1 MIRIGI
7 KIPGKDGVQIEHI
20 GKGEKAGERGMQDS
34 SGRRIY
40 ETIRFLVSFSESA
53 LKLIALF
60 GAAGAIVWTWIR
72 YECAVDGEKFY
83 GIPRELLLH
92 QEGLRY
98 AMEFTA
104 CLSLFSFLFGSP
116 HLWRRLWAERRSG
129 GKGRTGRGSVGFF
142 ERFGVFVEKCDFFLA
157 FFLIGGLAS
166 GFFLYRFSL
175 RLSSFAGSLP
185 SFFEEIPYLSE
196 ISAWTD
202 GISRNTWELLLYAVG
217 ALIYL
222 SYFFTWIRKD
232 SMRER
237 KESAEREGLPFEMR
251 GGRREGRIRSIGR
264 GFLGIIQMLGK
275 GLFRAA
281 RTIWGVL
288 FILGLVCV
296 NLGFLFFLFDH
307 FYRQQLFSEK
317 RDYEMISLHPES
329 GDPEEDY
336 LLISESGDRLLVM
349 KIEGDRKTNRFYLK
363 RGRYSFRK
371 RDEQDFSPLHFR
383 ELRLS
388 EDGEEIDLF
397 LSP

>member
-20 GKGEKAGERGMQDS
+20 GKEEKDRERGRRDS
-34 SGRRIY
+34 SGRSFY
-40 ETIRFLVSFSESA
+40 EIIRFLGALSESA
-53 LKLIALF
+53 LKIIALF
-60 GAAGAIVWTWIR
+60 GAAGAIAWAWIR

-98 AMEFTA
+98 VMEFTA

-116 HLWRRLWAERRSG
+116 YLWRRLWAERRSG
-129 GKGRTGRGSVGFF
+129 GKGRPGRGSVGFF

-185 SFFEEIPYLSE
+185 SLFEEIPYLSE

-202 GISRNTWELLLYAVG
+202 GISQNTWELLLYAVG

-237 KESAEREGLPFEMR
+237 KESAEREGLPLEMR
-251 GGRREGRIRSIGR
+251 GGREEG
-264 GFLGIIQMLGK
+264 GK
-275 GLFRAA
+275 EGSEASGEAFSGLFKCSGRA
-281 RTIWGVL
+281 
-288 FILGLVCV
+288 
-296 NLGFLFFLFDH
+296 
-307 FYRQQLFSEK
+307 FSE
-317 RDYEMISLHPES
+317 RPE
-329 GDPEEDY
+329 
-336 LLISESGDRLLVM
+336 
-349 KIEGDRKTNRFYLK
+349 RF
-363 RGRYSFRK
+363 GA
-371 RDEQDFSPLHFR
+371 H
-383 ELRLS
+383 
-388 EDGEEIDLF
+388 F
-397 LSP
+397 LSWALCASIWDFCSFSSIIFTGSSFFPRSGTMK

>member
-20 GKGEKAGERGMQDS
+20 GKEEKDRERERRDS
-34 SGRRIY
+34 SGRSFY
-40 ETIRFLVSFSESA
+40 EIIRFLGSLSESA
-53 LKLIALF
+53 LKIIALF
-60 GAAGAIVWTWIR
+60 GAAGAIAWAWIR

-98 AMEFTA
+98 VMEFTA

-116 HLWRRLWAERRSG
+116 YLWRRLWAERRSG
-129 GKGRTGRGSVGFF
+129 GKGRTGRRGPGFF
-142 ERFGVFVEKCDFFLA
+142 ERFGIFIEKCDLFLS
-157 FFLIGGLAS
+157 FFLIGGFTA
-166 GFFLYRFSL
+166 GFFLSRFSVHISSFVSS
-175 RLSSFAGSLP
+175 LSSS
-185 SFFEEIPYLSE
+185 FEEIPYLSE

-202 GISRNTWELLLYAVG
+202 GVSRNTWELLLYAVG

-232 SMRER
+232 SMRDR
-237 KESAEREGLPFEMR
+237 MEREGLPFERR

-264 GFLGIIQMLGK
+264 GFLWIIQMLGK

-281 RTIWGVL
+281 RTLWSAF

-329 GDPEEDY
+329 GDPEDY

-349 KIEGDRKTNRFYLK
+349 KIEGDRKTDRFYLK

>member
-20 GKGEKAGERGMQDS
+20 GKEEKDRERGRRDS
-34 SGRRIY
+34 SGTSFY
-40 ETIRFLVSFSESA
+40 EIIRFLGSFSESA
-53 LKLIALF
+53 LKIIALF
-60 GAAGAIVWTWIR
+60 GAAGAIAWAWIR

-98 AMEFTA
+98 VMEFTA

-116 HLWRRLWAERRSG
+116 YLWRRIWAERRSG
-129 GKGRTGRGSVGFF
+129 GKGRPGRGGPGFF
-142 ERFGVFVEKCDFFLA
+142 ERFGIFIEKCNLFLA
-157 FFLIGGLAS
+157 FFLIGGLSS
-166 GFFLYRFSL
+166 GFFLCRFSFHI
-175 RLSSFAGSLP
+175 SSFGSSLS

-202 GISRNTWELLLYAVG
+202 GISRITGELLLYAVG

-222 SYFFTWIRKD
+222 SYFFTWIKKD

-237 KESAEREGLPFEMR
+237 MEREEMR

-281 RTIWGVL
+281 RTLWSAF

-349 KIEGDRKTNRFYLK
+349 KIEGDRKTDRFYLK
-363 RGRYSFRK
+363 RGSYSFRK

>member
-20 GKGEKAGERGMQDS
+20 GKEEKDRERGRRDS
-34 SGRRIY
+34 SGRSFY
-40 ETIRFLVSFSESA
+40 EIIRFLGSFSESA
-53 LKLIALF
+53 LKIIALF
-60 GAAGAIVWTWIR
+60 GAAGAIAWAWIR

-98 AMEFTA
+98 VTEFTA

-116 HLWRRLWAERRSG
+116 YLWRRLWDERRSG
-129 GKGRTGRGSVGFF
+129 GKGRPGRGGLGFF
-142 ERFGVFVEKCDFFLA
+142 ERFGIFIEKCNLFLA
-157 FFLIGGLAS
+157 FFLIGGLSS
-166 GFFLYRFSL
+166 GFFLCRFSFHI
-175 RLSSFAGSLP
+175 SSFGSSLS

-202 GISRNTWELLLYAVG
+202 GISRSTGELLLYAVG

-222 SYFFTWIRKD
+222 SYFFTWIRKA

-237 KESAEREGLPFEMR
+237 MEREEMR
-251 GGRREGRIRSIGR
+251 GGRQEGRIRSIGR
-264 GFLGIIQMLGK
+264 GFLRIIQMLGK

-281 RTIWGVL
+281 RTLWSAF

-307 FYRQQLFSEK
+307 FYWQQLFSEK

-336 LLISESGDRLLVM
+336 LLISESGDRLLAM
-349 KIEGDRKTNRFYLK
+349 KIEGDRKTDRFYLK

>member
-20 GKGEKAGERGMQDS
+20 GKEEKDRERGRRDS
-34 SGRRIY
+34 SGRSFY
-40 ETIRFLVSFSESA
+40 EIIRFLGSFSESA
-53 LKLIALF
+53 LKIIALF
-60 GAAGAIVWTWIR
+60 GAAGAIAWAWIR

-98 AMEFTA
+98 VMEFTA

-116 HLWRRLWAERRSG
+116 YLWRRLWDERRSG
-129 GKGRTGRGSVGFF
+129 GKGRPGRGGPGFF
-142 ERFGVFVEKCDFFLA
+142 ERFGIFIEKCNLFLA
-157 FFLIGGLAS
+157 FFLIGGLSS
-166 GFFLYRFSL
+166 GFFLCRFSFHI
-175 RLSSFAGSLP
+175 SSFGSSLS

-202 GISRNTWELLLYAVG
+202 GISRSTGELLLYAVG

-232 SMRER
+232 SVRER
-237 KESAEREGLPFEMR
+237 MEREEMR
-251 GGRREGRIRSIGR
+251 GGRQEGRIQSIGR
-264 GFLGIIQMLGK
+264 GFLRIIQMLGK

-281 RTIWGVL
+281 RTLWSAF

-317 RDYEMISLHPES
+317 RDYEMISLHPKS
-329 GDPEEDY
+329 GDPGEDY

-349 KIEGDRKTNRFYLK
+349 KIEGDRKTDRFYLK

>member
-20 GKGEKAGERGMQDS
+20 GKEEKDRERGRRDS
-34 SGRRIY
+34 SGRRFY
-40 ETIRFLVSFSESA
+40 EIIRFLGSFSESA
-53 LKLIALF
+53 LKIIALF
-60 GAAGAIVWTWIR
+60 GAAGAIAWAWIR

-98 AMEFTA
+98 VMEFTA

-116 HLWRRLWAERRSG
+116 YLWRRLWAERRSG
-129 GKGRTGRGSVGFF
+129 GKGRPGRGGPGFF
-142 ERFGVFVEKCDFFLA
+142 ERFGIFIEKCDLFLA
-157 FFLIGGLAS
+157 FFLIGGLSS
-166 GFFLYRFSL
+166 GFFLCRFSFHI
-175 RLSSFAGSLP
+175 SSFGSSLS

-202 GISRNTWELLLYAVG
+202 GISRNTGELLLYAVG

-232 SMRER
+232 SVRER
-237 KESAEREGLPFEMR
+237 MEREEMR

-264 GFLGIIQMLGK
+264 GFLRIIQMLGK

-281 RTIWGVL
+281 RTLWSAF

-349 KIEGDRKTNRFYLK
+349 KIEGDRKTDRFYLK

>member
-20 GKGEKAGERGMQDS
+20 GKEEKDRERGRRDS
-34 SGRRIY
+34 SGRSFY
-40 ETIRFLVSFSESA
+40 EIIRFLGSFSESA
-53 LKLIALF
+53 LKIIALF
-60 GAAGAIVWTWIR
+60 GAAGAIAWAWIR

-98 AMEFTA
+98 VMEFTA

-116 HLWRRLWAERRSG
+116 YLWRRIWAERRSG
-129 GKGRTGRGSVGFF
+129 GKGRPGRGGPGFF
-142 ERFGVFVEKCDFFLA
+142 ERFGIFIEKCDLFLA
-157 FFLIGGLAS
+157 FFLIGGFAA
-166 GFFLYRFSL
+166 GFFLSRFFFHI
-175 RLSSFAGSLP
+175 SSFGSSLS

-202 GISRNTWELLLYAVG
+202 GISRNTGELLLYAVG

-222 SYFFTWIRKD
+222 SYFFTWIRKA

-237 KESAEREGLPFEMR
+237 MEREEMR

-264 GFLGIIQMLGK
+264 GFLRIIQMLGK

-281 RTIWGVL
+281 RTLWSAF

-349 KIEGDRKTNRFYLK
+349 KIEGDRKTDRFYLK

>member
-20 GKGEKAGERGMQDS
+20 GKEEKDRERERRDS
-34 SGRRIY
+34 SGRSFY
-40 ETIRFLVSFSESA
+40 EIIRFFGALSESA
-53 LKLIALF
+53 LKIIALF
-60 GAAGAIVWTWIR
+60 GAAGAIAWAWIR

-98 AMEFTA
+98 VMEFTA

-116 HLWRRLWAERRSG
+116 YLWRRLWAERRSG
-129 GKGRTGRGSVGFF
+129 GKGRPGRGASGFF
-142 ERFGVFVEKCDFFLA
+142 ERFGIFIEKCDLFLS
-157 FFLIGGLAS
+157 FFLIGGFTA
-166 GFFLYRFSL
+166 GFFLSRFSVHISSFVSS
-175 RLSSFAGSLP
+175 LSSS
-185 SFFEEIPYLSE
+185 FEEIPYLSE

-202 GISRNTWELLLYAVG
+202 GVSRNTWELLLYAVG

-237 KESAEREGLPFEMR
+237 MEREGLPFERR
-251 GGRREGRIRSIGR
+251 GGKREGRIRSIAR

-281 RTIWGVL
+281 RTLWSAF

-296 NLGFLFFLFDH
+296 NLGFLSFLFDH

-317 RDYEMISLHPES
+317 RDYEMISLHPEG

-349 KIEGDRKTNRFYLK
+349 KIEGDRKTDRFYLK
-363 RGRYSFRK
+363 RGSYSFRK

-383 ELRLS
+383 ELRPS

>member
-20 GKGEKAGERGMQDS
+20 GKEEKDRERGRRDS
-34 SGRRIY
+34 SGRSFY
-40 ETIRFLVSFSESA
+40 EIIRFLSSFSESV
-53 LKLIALF
+53 LKIIALF
-60 GAAGAIVWTWIR
+60 GAAGAIAWAWIR

-92 QEGLRY
+92 QAGLRY
-98 AMEFTA
+98 VTEFTA

-116 HLWRRLWAERRSG
+116 YLWRRLWDERRSG
-129 GKGRTGRGSVGFF
+129 GKGRPGRGGPGFF
-142 ERFGVFVEKCDFFLA
+142 ERFGIFIEKCNLFLA
-157 FFLIGGLAS
+157 FFLIGGLSS
-166 GFFLYRFSL
+166 GFFLCRFSFHI
-175 RLSSFAGSLP
+175 SSFGSGLS

-202 GISRNTWELLLYAVG
+202 GISRNTGELLLYAVG

-222 SYFFTWIRKD
+222 SYFFTWIRKA

-237 KESAEREGLPFEMR
+237 MEREEMK
-251 GGRREGRIRSIGR
+251 GGRQEGRIRSIGR
-264 GFLGIIQMLGK
+264 GFLRIIQMLGK

-281 RTIWGVL
+281 RTLWSAF

-349 KIEGDRKTNRFYLK
+349 KIEGDRKTDRFYLK

>member
-20 GKGEKAGERGMQDS
+20 GKEEKDRERGRRDS
-34 SGRRIY
+34 SGRSFY
-40 ETIRFLVSFSESA
+40 EIIRFLGALSESA
-53 LKLIALF
+53 LKIIALF
-60 GAAGAIVWTWIR
+60 GAAGAIAWAWIR

-98 AMEFTA
+98 VMEFTA

-116 HLWRRLWAERRSG
+116 YLWRRLWAERRSG
-129 GKGRTGRGSVGFF
+129 GKGRPGRGASGFF
-142 ERFGVFVEKCDFFLA
+142 ERFGIFIEKCDLFLS
-157 FFLIGGLAS
+157 FFLIGGFTA
-166 GFFLYRFSL
+166 GFFLSRFSVHISSFVSS
-175 RLSSFAGSLP
+175 LSSS
-185 SFFEEIPYLSE
+185 FEEIPYLSE

-202 GISRNTWELLLYAVG
+202 GVFRNTWELLLYAVG

-237 KESAEREGLPFEMR
+237 MEREGLPLEMR
-251 GGRREGRIRSIGR
+251 GGRLEGRIRSIGR

-281 RTIWGVL
+281 RTLWSAF

-349 KIEGDRKTNRFYLK
+349 KIEGDRKTDRFYLK
-363 RGRYSFRK
+363 RGSYSFRK

>member
-20 GKGEKAGERGMQDS
+20 GKEEKDRERGRRDS
-34 SGRRIY
+34 SGRSFY
-40 ETIRFLVSFSESA
+40 EIIRFLGALSESA
-53 LKLIALF
+53 LKIIALF
-60 GAAGAIVWTWIR
+60 GAAGAIAWAWIQ

-98 AMEFTA
+98 VMEFTA

-116 HLWRRLWAERRSG
+116 YLWRRLWAERRSE
-129 GKGRTGRGSVGFF
+129 GKGRPGRGSVGFF
-142 ERFGVFVEKCDFFLA
+142 ERFGIFIEKCDLFLS
-157 FFLIGGLAS
+157 FFLIGGFTA
-166 GFFLYRFSL
+166 GFFLSRFSVHISSFVSS
-175 RLSSFAGSLP
+175 LSSS
-185 SFFEEIPYLSE
+185 FEEIPYLSE

-237 KESAEREGLPFEMR
+237 KESAEREGLPLEMR

-281 RTIWGVL
+281 RTLWSVF

-349 KIEGDRKTNRFYLK
+349 KIEGDRKTDRFYLK

>member
-20 GKGEKAGERGMQDS
+20 GKEEKDRERGRRDS
-34 SGRRIY
+34 SGRRFY
-40 ETIRFLVSFSESA
+40 EIIRFLGSFSESA
-53 LKLIALF
+53 LKIIALF
-60 GAAGAIVWTWIR
+60 GAAGAIAWAWIR

-98 AMEFTA
+98 VMEFTA

-116 HLWRRLWAERRSG
+116 YLWRRLWDERRSG
-129 GKGRTGRGSVGFF
+129 GKGRPGRGGPGFF
-142 ERFGVFVEKCDFFLA
+142 ERFGIFIEKCDLFLA
-157 FFLIGGLAS
+157 FFLIGGFAA
-166 GFFLYRFSL
+166 GFFLSRFSIHISSFGSS
-175 RLSSFAGSLP
+175 LSSS
-185 SFFEEIPYLSE
+185 FEEIPYLSE

-202 GISRNTWELLLYAVG
+202 GISRNTGELLLYAVG

-232 SMRER
+232 SVRER
-237 KESAEREGLPFEMR
+237 MEREEMR

-264 GFLGIIQMLGK
+264 GFLGLIQMLGK

-281 RTIWGVL
+281 RTLWSVF

-329 GDPEEDY
+329 GDLEEDY

-349 KIEGDRKTNRFYLK
+349 KIEGDRKTDRFYLK

>member
-20 GKGEKAGERGMQDS
+20 GKEEKDRERGRRDS
-34 SGRRIY
+34 SGRRFY
-40 ETIRFLVSFSESA
+40 EIIRFLCSFSESA
-53 LKLIALF
+53 LKIIALF
-60 GAAGAIVWTWIR
+60 GAAGAIVWAWIR

-98 AMEFTA
+98 VMEFTA

-116 HLWRRLWAERRSG
+116 YLWRRLWDERRSG
-129 GKGRTGRGSVGFF
+129 GKGRTGRGASGFF
-142 ERFGVFVEKCDFFLA
+142 ERFGIFIEKCDLFLA
-157 FFLIGGLAS
+157 FFLIGGFAA
-166 GFFLYRFSL
+166 GFFLSRFSFHISSFGSS
-175 RLSSFAGSLP
+175 LSSS
-185 SFFEEIPYLSE
+185 FEEIPYLSE

-202 GISRNTWELLLYAVG
+202 GISRNTGELLLYAVG

-222 SYFFTWIRKD
+222 SYFFTWIRKA
-232 SMRER
+232 SVRER
-237 KESAEREGLPFEMR
+237 MEREEMR

-281 RTIWGVL
+281 RTLWSVF

-349 KIEGDRKTNRFYLK
+349 KIEGDRKTDRFYLK

>member
-20 GKGEKAGERGMQDS
+20 GKEEKDRERGRRDS
-34 SGRRIY
+34 SGRSFY
-40 ETIRFLVSFSESA
+40 EIIRFLSSFSESA
-53 LKLIALF
+53 LKIIALF
-60 GAAGAIVWTWIR
+60 GAAGAIAWAWIR

-98 AMEFTA
+98 VMEFTA

-116 HLWRRLWAERRSG
+116 YLWRRLWAERRSG
-129 GKGRTGRGSVGFF
+129 GKGRPGRGGLGFF
-142 ERFGVFVEKCDFFLA
+142 ERFGIFIEKCNLFLA
-157 FFLIGGLAS
+157 FFLIGGLSS
-166 GFFLYRFSL
+166 GFFLCRFSFHI
-175 RLSSFAGSLP
+175 SSFGSSLS

-202 GISRNTWELLLYAVG
+202 GISRNTGELLLYAVG

-232 SMRER
+232 SMRGR
-237 KESAEREGLPFEMR
+237 MEREEMR

-264 GFLGIIQMLGK
+264 GFLRIIQMLGK

-281 RTIWGVL
+281 RMLWSVF

-307 FYRQQLFSEK
+307 FYWQQLFSEK

-349 KIEGDRKTNRFYLK
+349 KIEGDRKTDRFYLK

>member
-20 GKGEKAGERGMQDS
+20 GKEEKDRERGRRDS
-34 SGRRIY
+34 SGRSFY
-40 ETIRFLVSFSESA
+40 EIIRFLGALSESA
-53 LKLIALF
+53 LKIIALF
-60 GAAGAIVWTWIR
+60 GAAGAIAWAWIR

-98 AMEFTA
+98 VMEFTA

-116 HLWRRLWAERRSG
+116 YLWRRLWAERRSG
-129 GKGRTGRGSVGFF
+129 GKGRPGRGSVGFF
-142 ERFGVFVEKCDFFLA
+142 ERFGIFIEKCDLFLS
-157 FFLIGGLAS
+157 FFLIGGFTA
-166 GFFLYRFSL
+166 GFFLSRFSVHISSFVSS
-175 RLSSFAGSLP
+175 LSSS
-185 SFFEEIPYLSE
+185 FEEIPYLSE

-237 KESAEREGLPFEMR
+237 KESAEREGLPLEMR

-281 RTIWGVL
+281 RTLWSVF

-296 NLGFLFFLFDH
+296 NPGFLFFLFDH

-349 KIEGDRKTNRFYLK
+349 KIEGDRKTDRFYLK

>member
-20 GKGEKAGERGMQDS
+20 GKEEKDRERGRRDS
-34 SGRRIY
+34 SGTSFY
-40 ETIRFLVSFSESA
+40 EIIRFLGSFSESA
-53 LKLIALF
+53 LKIIALF
-60 GAAGAIVWTWIR
+60 GAAGAIAWAWIR

-98 AMEFTA
+98 VMEFTA

-116 HLWRRLWAERRSG
+116 YLWRRIWAERRSG
-129 GKGRTGRGSVGFF
+129 GKGRPGRGGPGFF
-142 ERFGVFVEKCDFFLA
+142 ERFGIFIEKCNLFLA
-157 FFLIGGLAS
+157 FFLIGGLSS
-166 GFFLYRFSL
+166 GFFLCRFSFHI
-175 RLSSFAGSLP
+175 SSFGSSLS

-202 GISRNTWELLLYAVG
+202 GISRITGELLLYAVG

-222 SYFFTWIRKD
+222 SYFFTWIKKD

-237 KESAEREGLPFEMR
+237 MEREEMK

-281 RTIWGVL
+281 RTLWSAF

-349 KIEGDRKTNRFYLK
+349 KIEGDRKTDRFYLK

>member
-20 GKGEKAGERGMQDS
+20 GKEEKDRERGKRDS
-34 SGRRIY
+34 SGRSFY
-40 ETIRFLVSFSESA
+40 EIIRFLGSLSESA
-53 LKLIALF
+53 LKIIAFF
-60 GAAGAIVWTWIR
+60 GAAGAIAWAWIR

-98 AMEFTA
+98 VMEFTA

-116 HLWRRLWAERRSG
+116 YLWRRLWDERRSG
-129 GKGRTGRGSVGFF
+129 GKGRPGRGGPSFF
-142 ERFGVFVEKCDFFLA
+142 ERFGIFIEKCNLFLA
-157 FFLIGGLAS
+157 FFLIGGLSS
-166 GFFLYRFSL
+166 GFFLCRFSVHI
-175 RLSSFAGSLP
+175 SSFGSSLS

-202 GISRNTWELLLYAVG
+202 GISRNTGELLLYAVG

-232 SMRER
+232 SVRER
-237 KESAEREGLPFEMR
+237 MEREEMR
-251 GGRREGRIRSIGR
+251 GGRQEGRIRSIGR
-264 GFLGIIQMLGK
+264 GFLRIIQMLGK

-281 RTIWGVL
+281 RTLWSAF

-317 RDYEMISLHPES
+317 RDYEMISLHSES

-349 KIEGDRKTNRFYLK
+349 KIEGDRKTDRFYLK
-363 RGRYSFRK
+363 RGSYSFRK

>member
-20 GKGEKAGERGMQDS
+20 GKEEKDRERGRRDS
-34 SGRRIY
+34 SGTSFY
-40 ETIRFLVSFSESA
+40 EIIRFLGSFSESA
-53 LKLIALF
+53 LKIIALF
-60 GAAGAIVWTWIR
+60 GAAGAIAWAWIR

-98 AMEFTA
+98 VMEFTA

-116 HLWRRLWAERRSG
+116 YLWRRIWAERRSG
-129 GKGRTGRGSVGFF
+129 GKGRPGRGGPGFF
-142 ERFGVFVEKCDFFLA
+142 ERFGIFIEKCNLFLA
-157 FFLIGGLAS
+157 FFLIGGLSS
-166 GFFLYRFSL
+166 GFFLCRFSFHI
-175 RLSSFAGSLP
+175 SSFGSSLS

-202 GISRNTWELLLYAVG
+202 GISRITGELLLYAVG

-222 SYFFTWIRKD
+222 SYFFTWIKKD

-237 KESAEREGLPFEMR
+237 MEREEMK

-281 RTIWGVL
+281 RTLWSAF

-349 KIEGDRKTNRFYLK
+349 KIEGDRFYLK

>member
-20 GKGEKAGERGMQDS
+20 GKEEKDRERGRRDS
-34 SGRRIY
+34 SGRSFY
-40 ETIRFLVSFSESA
+40 EIIRFLGSFSESA
-53 LKLIALF
+53 LKIIALF
-60 GAAGAIVWTWIR
+60 GAAGAIAWAWIR

-98 AMEFTA
+98 VMEFTA

-116 HLWRRLWAERRSG
+116 YLWRRLWAERRSG
-129 GKGRTGRGSVGFF
+129 GKGRPGRGGPGFL
-142 ERFGVFVEKCDFFLA
+142 ERFGIFIEKCDLFLA
-157 FFLIGGLAS
+157 FFLIGGLSS
-166 GFFLYRFSL
+166 GFFLCRFSFHISSFVSS
-175 RLSSFAGSLP
+175 LSSS
-185 SFFEEIPYLSE
+185 FEEIPYLSE

-202 GISRNTWELLLYAVG
+202 GISRNTGELLLYAVG

-222 SYFFTWIRKD
+222 SYFFTWIKKD
-232 SMRER
+232 SVRER
-237 KESAEREGLPFEMR
+237 MEREEMR
-251 GGRREGRIRSIGR
+251 GGRQEGRIRSIGR
-264 GFLGIIQMLGK
+264 GFLGLIQMLGK

-281 RTIWGVL
+281 RTLWSAF

-349 KIEGDRKTNRFYLK
+349 KIEGDRKTDRFYLK

>member
-20 GKGEKAGERGMQDS
+20 GKEEKDRERGRRDS
-34 SGRRIY
+34 SGRSFY
-40 ETIRFLVSFSESA
+40 EIIRFLGALSESA
-53 LKLIALF
+53 LKIIALF
-60 GAAGAIVWTWIR
+60 GAAGAIAWAWIR

-98 AMEFTA
+98 VMEFTA

-116 HLWRRLWAERRSG
+116 YLWRRLWAERRSG
-129 GKGRTGRGSVGFF
+129 GKGRPGRGASGFF
-142 ERFGVFVEKCDFFLA
+142 ERFGIFIEKCDLFLS
-157 FFLIGGLAS
+157 FFLIGGFTA
-166 GFFLYRFSL
+166 GFFLSRFSVHISSFVSS
-175 RLSSFAGSLP
+175 LSSS
-185 SFFEEIPYLSE
+185 FEEIPYLSE

-237 KESAEREGLPFEMR
+237 MEREGLPLEMR
-251 GGRREGRIRSIGR
+251 GGRLEGRIRSIGR

-281 RTIWGVL
+281 RTLWSAF

-296 NLGFLFFLFDH
+296 NLGFLSFLFDH

-363 RGRYSFRK
+363 RGSYSFRK

>member
-20 GKGEKAGERGMQDS
+20 GKEEKDRERERRDS
-34 SGRRIY
+34 SGRSFY
-40 ETIRFLVSFSESA
+40 EIIRFFGALSESA
-53 LKLIALF
+53 LKIIALF
-60 GAAGAIVWTWIR
+60 GAAGAIAWAWIR

-98 AMEFTA
+98 VMEFTA

-116 HLWRRLWAERRSG
+116 YLWRRLWAERRSG
-129 GKGRTGRGSVGFF
+129 GKGRPGRGASGFF
-142 ERFGVFVEKCDFFLA
+142 ERFGIFIEKCDLFLS
-157 FFLIGGLAS
+157 FFLIGGFTA
-166 GFFLYRFSL
+166 GFFLSRFSVHISSFVSS
-175 RLSSFAGSLP
+175 LSSS
-185 SFFEEIPYLSE
+185 FEEIPYLSE

-202 GISRNTWELLLYAVG
+202 GVSRNTWELLLYAVG

-237 KESAEREGLPFEMR
+237 MEREGLPFERR
-251 GGRREGRIRSIGR
+251 GGKREGRIRSIAR
-264 GFLGIIQMLGK
+264 GFLRIIQMLGK

-281 RTIWGVL
+281 RTLWSAF

-296 NLGFLFFLFDH
+296 NLGFLSFLFDH

-317 RDYEMISLHPES
+317 RDYEMISLHSEG

-349 KIEGDRKTNRFYLK
+349 KIEGDRKTDRFYLK

-383 ELRLS
+383 ELRPS

>member
-20 GKGEKAGERGMQDS
+20 GKEEKDRERGRRDS
-34 SGRRIY
+34 SGRSFY
-40 ETIRFLVSFSESA
+40 EIIRFLGSFSESA
-53 LKLIALF
+53 LKIIALF
-60 GAAGAIVWTWIR
+60 GAAGAIAWAWIR

-98 AMEFTA
+98 VMEFTS

-116 HLWRRLWAERRSG
+116 YLWRRLWAERRSG
-129 GKGRTGRGSVGFF
+129 GKGRPGRGGLGFF
-142 ERFGVFVEKCDFFLA
+142 ERFGIFIEKCNLFLA
-157 FFLIGGLAS
+157 FFLIGGLSS
-166 GFFLYRFSL
+166 GFFLCRFSFHI
-175 RLSSFAGSLP
+175 SSFGSGLS

-232 SMRER
+232 SVRER
-237 KESAEREGLPFEMR
+237 MEREEMR

-264 GFLGIIQMLGK
+264 GFLRIIQMLGK

-281 RTIWGVL
+281 RTLWSAF

-349 KIEGDRKTNRFYLK
+349 KIEGDRKTDRFYLK

>member
-20 GKGEKAGERGMQDS
+20 GKEEKDRERGRRDS
-34 SGRRIY
+34 SGRRFY
-40 ETIRFLVSFSESA
+40 EIIRFLCSFSESA
-53 LKLIALF
+53 LKIIALF
-60 GAAGAIVWTWIR
+60 GAAGAIAWAWIR

-98 AMEFTA
+98 VMEFTA

-116 HLWRRLWAERRSG
+116 YLWRRIWAERRSG
-129 GKGRTGRGSVGFF
+129 GKGRPGRGGLGFF
-142 ERFGVFVEKCDFFLA
+142 ERFGIFIEKCNLFLA
-157 FFLIGGLAS
+157 FFLIGGLSS
-166 GFFLYRFSL
+166 GFFLCRFSFHI
-175 RLSSFAGSLP
+175 SSFGSSLS

-202 GISRNTWELLLYAVG
+202 GISRNTGELLLYAVG

-237 KESAEREGLPFEMR
+237 MEREEMR

-281 RTIWGVL
+281 RTLWSAF
-288 FILGLVCV
+288 FIMGLVCV

-329 GDPEEDY
+329 GGPEEDY

-383 ELRLS
+383 ELRPS

>member
-20 GKGEKAGERGMQDS
+20 GKEEKDRERGRRDS
-34 SGRRIY
+34 SGRSFY
-40 ETIRFLVSFSESA
+40 EIIRFLGALSESA
-53 LKLIALF
+53 LKIIALF
-60 GAAGAIVWTWIR
+60 GAAGAIAWAWIR

-98 AMEFTA
+98 VMEFTA

-116 HLWRRLWAERRSG
+116 YLWRRLWAERRSG
-129 GKGRTGRGSVGFF
+129 GKGRPGRGASGFF
-142 ERFGVFVEKCDFFLA
+142 ERFGIFIEKCDLFLS
-157 FFLIGGLAS
+157 FFLIGGFTA
-166 GFFLYRFSL
+166 GFFLSRFSVHISSFVSS
-175 RLSSFAGSLP
+175 LSSS
-185 SFFEEIPYLSE
+185 FEEIPYLSE

-202 GISRNTWELLLYAVG
+202 GVSRNTWELLLYAVG

-275 GLFRAA
+275 GLFRVV
-281 RTIWGVL
+281 RTLWSAF

-317 RDYEMISLHPES
+317 RDYEMISLHSES

-363 RGRYSFRK
+363 RGSYSFRK

>member
-20 GKGEKAGERGMQDS
+20 GKEEKDRERGRRDS
-34 SGRRIY
+34 SGRSFY
-40 ETIRFLVSFSESA
+40 EIIRFLGSFSESA
-53 LKLIALF
+53 LKIIALF
-60 GAAGAIVWTWIR
+60 GAAGAIAWAWIR

-98 AMEFTA
+98 VMEFTA

-116 HLWRRLWAERRSG
+116 YLWRRLWDERRSG
-129 GKGRTGRGSVGFF
+129 GKGRPGRGGPSFF
-142 ERFGVFVEKCDFFLA
+142 ERFGIFIEKCDLFLS
-157 FFLIGGLAS
+157 FFLIGGFTA
-166 GFFLYRFSL
+166 GFFLSRFSVHI
-175 RLSSFAGSLP
+175 SSFVSSLS

-202 GISRNTWELLLYAVG
+202 GISRSTGELLLYAVG

-232 SMRER
+232 SVRER
-237 KESAEREGLPFEMR
+237 MEREERR
-251 GGRREGRIRSIGR
+251 GGRQEGRIRSIGR
-264 GFLGIIQMLGK
+264 GFLRIIQMLGK

-281 RTIWGVL
+281 RTLWSAF

-349 KIEGDRKTNRFYLK
+349 KIEGDRKTDRFYLK

>member
-20 GKGEKAGERGMQDS
+20 GKEEKDRERGRRDS
-34 SGRRIY
+34 SGRSFY
-40 ETIRFLVSFSESA
+40 EIIRFLGSFSESA
-53 LKLIALF
+53 LKIIALF
-60 GAAGAIVWTWIR
+60 GAAGAIAWAWIR

-98 AMEFTA
+98 VMEFTA

-116 HLWRRLWAERRSG
+116 YLWRRLWDERRSG
-129 GKGRTGRGSVGFF
+129 GKGRPGRGGPGFF
-142 ERFGVFVEKCDFFLA
+142 ERFGIFIEKCDLFLA
-157 FFLIGGLAS
+157 FFLIGGLSS
-166 GFFLYRFSL
+166 GFFLCRFSFHI
-175 RLSSFAGSLP
+175 SSFGSGLS

-237 KESAEREGLPFEMR
+237 MEREERR

-264 GFLGIIQMLGK
+264 GFLRIIQMLGK

-281 RTIWGVL
+281 RTLWSAF

-349 KIEGDRKTNRFYLK
+349 KIEGDRKTDRFYLK

>member
-20 GKGEKAGERGMQDS
+20 GKEEKDRERERRDS
-34 SGRRIY
+34 SGRSFY
-40 ETIRFLVSFSESA
+40 EIIRFLGSLSESA

-60 GAAGAIVWTWIR
+60 GAVGAIAWAWIR

-98 AMEFTA
+98 VMEFTA

-116 HLWRRLWAERRSG
+116 YLWRRLWDERRSG
-129 GKGRTGRGSVGFF
+129 GKGRPGRGSVGFF
-142 ERFGVFVEKCDFFLA
+142 ERFGIFIEKCDLFLS
-157 FFLIGGLAS
+157 FFLIGGFTA
-166 GFFLYRFSL
+166 GFFLSRFSVHIYSFVSS
-175 RLSSFAGSLP
+175 LSSS
-185 SFFEEIPYLSE
+185 FEEIPYLSE

-217 ALIYL
+217 AMIYL

-237 KESAEREGLPFEMR
+237 KESAEREGLPLEMR

-281 RTIWGVL
+281 RTLWSAF

-349 KIEGDRKTNRFYLK
+349 KIEGDRKTDRFYLK
-363 RGRYSFRK
+363 RGSYSFRK

-383 ELRLS
+383 ELRPS

>member
-20 GKGEKAGERGMQDS
+20 GKEEKDRERGKRDS
-34 SGRRIY
+34 SGRSFY
-40 ETIRFLVSFSESA
+40 EIIRFLGSLSESA
-53 LKLIALF
+53 LKIIAFF
-60 GAAGAIVWTWIR
+60 GAVGAIAWAWIR

-98 AMEFTA
+98 VMEFTA

-116 HLWRRLWAERRSG
+116 YLWRRLWDERRSG
-129 GKGRTGRGSVGFF
+129 GKGRPGRGGPGFF
-142 ERFGVFVEKCDFFLA
+142 ERFGIFIEKCNLFLA
-157 FFLIGGLAS
+157 FFLIGGLSS
-166 GFFLYRFSL
+166 GFFLCRFSFHI
-175 RLSSFAGSLP
+175 SSFGSSLS

-202 GISRNTWELLLYAVG
+202 GISRNTGELLLYAVG

-232 SMRER
+232 SVRER
-237 KESAEREGLPFEMR
+237 MEREEMR

-264 GFLGIIQMLGK
+264 GFLRIIQMLGK

-281 RTIWGVL
+281 RTLWSAF

-336 LLISESGDRLLVM
+336 LLISELGDRLLVM
-349 KIEGDRKTNRFYLK
+349 KIEGDRKTDRFYLK
-363 RGRYSFRK
+363 RGSYSFRK

>member
-20 GKGEKAGERGMQDS
+20 GKEEKDRERGRRDS
-34 SGRRIY
+34 SGRRFY
-40 ETIRFLVSFSESA
+40 EIIRFLGSFSESA
-53 LKLIALF
+53 LKIIALF
-60 GAAGAIVWTWIR
+60 GAAGAIAWAWIR

-98 AMEFTA
+98 VMEFTA

-116 HLWRRLWAERRSG
+116 YLWRRIWAERRSG
-129 GKGRTGRGSVGFF
+129 GKGRTGRGGPGFF
-142 ERFGVFVEKCDFFLA
+142 ERFGIFIEKCDLFLA
-157 FFLIGGLAS
+157 FFLIGGFAA
-166 GFFLYRFSL
+166 GFFLSRFFFHI
-175 RLSSFAGSLP
+175 SSFGSSLS

-202 GISRNTWELLLYAVG
+202 GISRSTGELLLYVVG

-222 SYFFTWIRKD
+222 SYFFTWIRKA

-237 KESAEREGLPFEMR
+237 TEREEMR
-251 GGRREGRIRSIGR
+251 GGRQEGRIRSIGR
-264 GFLGIIQMLGK
+264 GFLRIIQMLGK

-281 RTIWGVL
+281 RTLWSVF

-329 GDPEEDY
+329 GGPEEDY

-349 KIEGDRKTNRFYLK
+349 KIEGDRKTDRFYLK

>member
-20 GKGEKAGERGMQDS
+20 GKEEKDRERGRRDS
-34 SGRRIY
+34 SGRSFY
-40 ETIRFLVSFSESA
+40 EIIRFLGALSESA
-53 LKLIALF
+53 LKIIALF
-60 GAAGAIVWTWIR
+60 GAAGAIAWAWIR

-98 AMEFTA
+98 VMEFTA

-116 HLWRRLWAERRSG
+116 YLWRRLWDERRSG
-129 GKGRTGRGSVGFF
+129 GKGRPGRRSVGFF
-142 ERFGVFVEKCDFFLA
+142 ERFGIFIEKCDLFLS
-157 FFLIGGLAS
+157 FFLIGGFTA
-166 GFFLYRFSL
+166 GFFLSRFSVHISSFVSS
-175 RLSSFAGSLP
+175 LSSS
-185 SFFEEIPYLSE
+185 FEEIPYLSE

-237 KESAEREGLPFEMR
+237 KESAEREGLPLEMR

-264 GFLGIIQMLGK
+264 GFLRIIQMLGK

-281 RTIWGVL
+281 RTLWSAF

-383 ELRLS
+383 ELRPS

>member
-20 GKGEKAGERGMQDS
+20 GKEEKDRERGRRDS
-34 SGRRIY
+34 SGRSFY
-40 ETIRFLVSFSESA
+40 EIIRFLSSFSESA
-53 LKLIALF
+53 LKIIALF
-60 GAAGAIVWTWIR
+60 GAAGAIAWAWIR

-98 AMEFTA
+98 VMEFTA

-116 HLWRRLWAERRSG
+116 YLWRRLWDERRSG
-129 GKGRTGRGSVGFF
+129 GKGRPGRGGLGFF
-142 ERFGVFVEKCDFFLA
+142 ERFGIFIEKCNLFLA
-157 FFLIGGLAS
+157 FFLIGGLSS
-166 GFFLYRFSL
+166 GFFLSRFFFHI
-175 RLSSFAGSLP
+175 SSFGSSLS

-202 GISRNTWELLLYAVG
+202 GISRSTGELLLYVVG

-222 SYFFTWIRKD
+222 SYFFTWIRKA

-237 KESAEREGLPFEMR
+237 MEREEMR

-264 GFLGIIQMLGK
+264 GFLRIIQMLGK

-281 RTIWGVL
+281 RTLWSAF

-349 KIEGDRKTNRFYLK
+349 KIEGDRKTDRFYLK

>member
-20 GKGEKAGERGMQDS
+20 GKEEKDRERERRDS
-34 SGRRIY
+34 SGRSFY
-40 ETIRFLVSFSESA
+40 EIIRFFGALSESA
-53 LKLIALF
+53 LKIIALF
-60 GAAGAIVWTWIR
+60 GAAGVIAWAWIR

-98 AMEFTA
+98 VMEFTA

-116 HLWRRLWAERRSG
+116 YLWRRLWAERRSG
-129 GKGRTGRGSVGFF
+129 GKGRPGRGASGFF
-142 ERFGVFVEKCDFFLA
+142 ERFGIFIEKCDLFLS
-157 FFLIGGLAS
+157 FFLIGGFTA
-166 GFFLYRFSL
+166 GFFLSRFSVHI
-175 RLSSFAGSLP
+175 SSFVSSLP

-288 FILGLVCV
+288 FILGLVCI

-317 RDYEMISLHPES
+317 RDYEMISLHSES

-383 ELRLS
+383 ELRPS

>member
-20 GKGEKAGERGMQDS
+20 GKEEKDRERGRRDS
-34 SGRRIY
+34 SGRSFY
-40 ETIRFLVSFSESA
+40 EIIRFLGSFSESA
-53 LKLIALF
+53 LKIIALF
-60 GAAGAIVWTWIR
+60 GAAGAIAWAWIR

-98 AMEFTA
+98 VMEFTA

-116 HLWRRLWAERRSG
+116 YLWRRLWAERRSG
-129 GKGRTGRGSVGFF
+129 GKGRPGKGGLGFF
-142 ERFGVFVEKCDFFLA
+142 ERFGIFIEKCNLFLA
-157 FFLIGGLAS
+157 FFLIGGLSS
-166 GFFLYRFSL
+166 GFFLCRFSFHI
-175 RLSSFAGSLP
+175 SSFGSGLS

-232 SMRER
+232 SVRER
-237 KESAEREGLPFEMR
+237 MEREERR

-264 GFLGIIQMLGK
+264 GFLRIIQMLGK

-281 RTIWGVL
+281 RTLWSAF

-329 GDPEEDY
+329 GGPEEDY

-349 KIEGDRKTNRFYLK
+349 KIEGDRKTDRFYLK

>member
-20 GKGEKAGERGMQDS
+20 GKGEKAGERGMQDP

-40 ETIRFLVSFSESA
+40 EIIRFLVSFSESA
-53 LKLIALF
+53 LKIIALL
-60 GAAGAIVWTWIR
+60 GAAGTIAWAWIR

-98 AMEFTA
+98 VMEFTA
-104 CLSLFSFLFGSP
+104 YLSLFSFLFGSP
-116 HLWRRLWAERRSG
+116 HLWRRLWDERGNG
-129 GKGRTGRGSVGFF
+129 GKGRPGRGASGFF
-142 ERFGVFVEKCDFFLA
+142 ERFGIFIEKCDLFLA
-157 FFLIGGLAS
+157 FFLIGGFAA
-166 GFFLYRFSL
+166 GFFLSRFSVHISSFVSS
-175 RLSSFAGSLP
+175 LSSS
-185 SFFEEIPYLSE
+185 FEEIPYLSE

-222 SYFFTWIRKD
+222 SYFFTWIRKA
-232 SMRER
+232 SMRDR
-237 KESAEREGLPFEMR
+237 KESAEREGLPLEMR

-264 GFLGIIQMLGK
+264 GLLGIIQMLGK

-281 RTIWGVL
+281 RMLWSAF

-317 RDYEMISLHPES
+317 RDYEMISLHSES

-349 KIEGDRKTNRFYLK
+349 KIEGDRKTDRFYLK

-371 RDEQDFSPLHFR
+371 RDEQDFSLLHFR
-383 ELRLS
+383 ELRMS

>member
-20 GKGEKAGERGMQDS
+20 GKEEKDRERGRRDS
-34 SGRRIY
+34 SGRSFY
-40 ETIRFLVSFSESA
+40 EIIRFLGALSESA
-53 LKLIALF
+53 LKIIALF
-60 GAAGAIVWTWIR
+60 GAAGAIAWAWIR

-98 AMEFTA
+98 VMEFTA

-116 HLWRRLWAERRSG
+116 YLWRRLWAERRSG
-129 GKGRTGRGSVGFF
+129 GKGRPGRGSVGFF
-142 ERFGVFVEKCDFFLA
+142 ERFGVFVEKCDSFLA

-175 RLSSFAGSLP
+175 RLSSFAGSFP
-185 SFFEEIPYLSE
+185 SLFEEIPYLSE

-202 GISRNTWELLLYAVG
+202 GISQNTWELLLYAVG

-232 SMRER
+232 SVRDRRER
-237 KESAEREGLPFEMR
+237 AEREEMAGGRR
-251 GGRREGRIRSIGR
+251 GGRIQSIGR
-264 GFLGIIQMLGK
+264 GLLGIIQMLGK

-281 RTIWGVL
+281 RTLWSAF

-349 KIEGDRKTNRFYLK
+349 KIEGDRKTDRFYLK